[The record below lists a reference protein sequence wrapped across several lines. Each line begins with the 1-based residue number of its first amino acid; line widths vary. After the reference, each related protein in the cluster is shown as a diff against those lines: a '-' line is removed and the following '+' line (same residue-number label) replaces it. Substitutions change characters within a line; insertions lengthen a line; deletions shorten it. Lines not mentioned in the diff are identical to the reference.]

1 MVMLDIVLGGKSR
14 NCNGVTRRDVLRI
27 GALTA
32 GGVTLGGVLRA
43 RAADVASGKPS
54 NGKSV
59 ICFWLDGGPTHM
71 ETFDPKPEAPAEYKG
86 PYDAIETNV
95 PGIQIN
101 EFFKKTSQVMDKVSL
116 IRSVHHNNGDHFA
129 AAHWMWTGY
138 HGSSASRLE
147 PMYPSI
153 GAIISKTRG
162 SNRSGMPAFVSVPYA
177 MTIGRKPGYQS
188 SAFLGVAFN
197 PFDVGGDPNRKD
209 FKVQNVS
216 LPKGV
221 TAGRTM
227 NRKILLEG
235 LDRVRREVDNTGLMD
250 GIDEFNRQACGMVTG
265 GEAPKAFDIN
275 TEDPRLRDQYG
286 RNSVGQGALLAR
298 RLVEAGVTF
307 VTVHSGGWDNH
318 SNIEGAMRG
327 HGPRMDAAIS
337 SLVSDLDQRG
347 MLDDVMILVMGE
359 FGRTPRMNSGRY
371 AKPGRD
377 HWGNVMSVMLGG
389 GGLKGGV
396 VVGSSDAKGTRPLTR
411 AVKPAH
417 VLHTV
422 YRQLGID
429 THTAHI
435 DRSGRPIP
443 ILGEGEPIRELA

>member
-1 MVMLDIVLGGKSR
+1 MLDIILGGKSR
-14 NCNGVTRRDVLRI
+14 NCNGVTRRDVLRV

-32 GGVTLGGVLRA
+32 GGATLAGAFQA

-54 NGKSV
+54 NHKSV

-86 PYDAIETNV
+86 PFEAIDTNV
-95 PGIQIN
+95 PGTQIN
-101 EFFKKTSQVMDKVSL
+101 EFFKKTAQVMDKVSI
-116 IRSVHHNNGDHFA
+116 IRSVHHNNADHYA
-129 AAHWMWTGY
+129 ASHWMWTGY
-138 HGSSASRLE
+138 YGSNAARLE

-153 GAIISKTRG
+153 GAIISKTHG
-162 SNRSGMPAFVSVPYA
+162 ANRFGMPAFVSIPYA
-177 MTIGRKPGYQS
+177 KTIGLKPGYQS
-188 SAFLGVAFN
+188 SAFLGAAYN
-197 PFDVGGDPNRKD
+197 PFDTGGDPNRTN

-216 LPKGV
+216 LPKEV
-221 TAGRTM
+221 TSGRVM
-227 NRKILLEG
+227 NRKSLLAG
-235 LDRVRREVDNTGLMD
+235 LDRLRREADNTGLME
-250 GIDEFNRQACGMVTG
+250 GIDEFNRQAFEMVTG
-265 GEAPKAFDIN
+265 REASKAFDIN
-275 TEDPRLRDQYG
+275 IEDPRLRDQYG

-307 VTVHSGGWDNH
+307 VTVHSSGWDNH
-318 SNIEGAMRG
+318 GNIKGAMNG

-347 MLDDVMILVMGE
+347 MLDEVMILVMGE
-359 FGRTPRMNSGRY
+359 FGRTPRINEH
-371 AKPGRD
+371 AGRD

-389 GGLKGGV
+389 GGLKGGL
-396 VVGSSDAKGTRPLTR
+396 VVGASDEKGTRPVKR

-417 VLHTV
+417 VLHTI

-443 ILGEGEPIRELA
+443 ILGEGEPIRELV